1 MRTFKKGRYY
11 MSRITSKGQTTIPR
25 IVRTMLGLKEGSEI
39 AFKPTSSRMA
49 INPIG
54 AGFMMMRVTTTIKEN
69 NPYTPQEWKKIEKLA
84 SAKGKTFHS
93 AEAAIKHLHK
103 V

>member
-1 MRTFKKGRYY
+1 

-39 AFKPTSSRMA
+39 AFKPTS
-49 INPIG
+49 G
-54 AGFMMMRVTTTIKEN
+54 GFMMMRVTTTIKEN

>member
-39 AFKPTSSRMA
+39 AFKPTS
-49 INPIG
+49 G
-54 AGFMMMRVTTTIKEN
+54 GFMMMRVTTTIQEN